1 MNIKNL
7 KIENNFNFFISS
19 SGDFD
24 FINKKSEEK
33 VLTPHPL
40 IKVVEDY
47 APIIPIKLFEQH
59 PQGNSASPK
68 PLAFHIL
75 EDNSCPIQV
84 LDIGF
89 GVGTLGVFIKQNS
102 ETSHWEVDG
111 IDGFEANCHNPE
123 LIGQHIYR
131 NIWHGLAQDIDN
143 EQFQQYHIICLLDV
157 IEHLPPDIA
166 KQLLFSI
173 LSNMNEDAFLF
184 ISTPLWFYP
193 QDTMQEGDLE
203 EHLIGVPA
211 SSMMALLPKMYAINH
226 PLVGGFVLA
235 KRSLEFIEFFQP
247 TTNKK
252 FSYEQGMEVAKA
264 VGCYCEPGTLIK
276 KW

>member
-24 FINKKSEEK
+24 LINKKSEEK
-33 VLTPHPL
+33 ILTPQPL
-40 IKVVEDY
+40 TKVVEDY
-47 APIIPIKLFEQH
+47 EPIIPIQSFEQKAH
-59 PQGNSASPK
+59 GVSASPK
-68 PLAFHIL
+68 SLIFHIFD
-75 EDNSCPIQV
+75 DNSQPIQI

-89 GVGTLGVFIKQNS
+89 GLGQLGIIIKNS
-102 ETSHWEVDG
+102 EETAHWEVDG
-111 IDGFEANCHNPE
+111 IDGFEANCHNSE

-131 NIWHGLAQDIDN
+131 NIWHGLAQDIDS

-203 EHLIGVPA
+203 EHLIGVPG